1 MDNHIMDA
9 TYDDLEFK
17 QIKLANGEEIV
28 GFIISESEYDV
39 IIEMPHLIDITD
51 GVIRMRP
58 WFEMSDQSIFKIEH
72 RTIVQTVELS
82 TDYKEYFLKLI
93 TQNDIEFE
101 QLSEEA
107 YSVDEEIEEA
117 LDEMAEIDLMAA
129 HTKRTIH

>member
-1 MDNHIMDA
+1 MDA

-93 TQNDIEFE
+93 SKDDMEFE
-101 QLSEEA
+101 ELPEEA

>member
-1 MDNHIMDA
+1 MDA

-93 TQNDIEFE
+93 SKDDMEFE
-101 QLSEEA
+101 QLPEEA

>member
-1 MDNHIMDA
+1 MDS

-28 GFIISESEYDV
+28 GFIISESEYSI

-72 RTIVQTVELS
+72 RTIVQTTELAA
-82 TDYKEYFLKLI
+82 DYKEYFLKLLS
-93 TQNDIEFE
+93 QDEVQFE
-101 QLSEEA
+101 ALPE
-107 YSVDEEIEEA
+107 DEYCADDELDEIEA
-117 LDEMAEIDLMAA
+117 LEVLASNSKL
-129 HTKRTIH
+129 TIH